1 MDHLLEWKASCVDEE
16 LTRLNI
22 IPLSGSCPSEYLFYS
37 DGIPRRNDGRI
48 NEGFLQ
54 RYAHTTEGGWWCS
67 GIDLL
72 TGEED
77 LWGCFKPDNPRLS
90 QNKGK
95 IIKYEHPPKAPTGLF
110 ALKVPLRLWEQIANR
125 YGVDILPADIDKKQ
139 PDRGFWQWLIKHP
152 IIPLCITEGAK
163 KAGTLLSAG
172 YAAVALPGI
181 NSGYRTPKDEWG
193 NRIGKSHLIPQLQKL
208 ASGGREIY
216 IVFDR
221 DSKPSTVKA
230 VNAAIRKIGY
240 LLQQAGCSV
249 KVITWD
255 SALGKGVDDF
265 IATAGQ
271 DSFDRAYDTASSLE
285 VWKAKAG
292 TRLTHTPQIQVNS
305 RYLPDLEI
313 ATEAKLIGIKSPKG
327 TGKTRLLESIVLRAK
342 QSQQK
347 ILVIGHRVQLVQ
359 ALCQRFGIKYITE
372 IGNNARNISQID
384 QNNAK
389 DSSPRPCVPPSP
401 HHSTATNSNKNTIN
415 SYGLCI
421 DSLHP
426 NSQAQFNPADWE
438 GAIVIID
445 EVEQVL
451 WHGLNS
457 STCKDN
463 RVAIL
468 KSLKTLMQNV
478 LGTQGQVY
486 LADADLSDIAIDYL
500 ISLSGINLQPY
511 IIQNDWKPERE
522 LSWQVYNY
530 SDSTPKRLVKDL
542 EKHITEGGKPFVCL
556 SAQKLTSQWG
566 TRNLEAYFQQKFP
579 QAKILRIDSESL
591 ADPHHPA
598 YGCINKLDRTL
609 ADYDL
614 VLASPSIETGI
625 SIELED
631 HFTSVWV
638 IAQGIQGE
646 NSVRQTLGRVRA
658 NVPRHIWCA
667 GYGFNKIGNGST
679 SIPSLLTSGHRLTQ
693 LNIRLLQQSDLA
705 SIDDIDTGFQAE
717 SLLCWAKMAVRFN
730 AAMINYRES
739 ILSALREEGHQVI
752 DALAST
758 EAKPEKPSNSKKEP
772 SSLIEAITE
781 VREQNYLT
789 ECEAISN
796 ASPLSHKE
804 YQILKKRLVKTN
816 TQRHRLRKYELQQRY
831 YLPVTPQIV
840 ALDDDGW
847 YQKIRLHYFLTVG
860 RPYLVDRDAKV
871 ARKLIER
878 GNGSLFLPDFNDS
891 QLGAIVGTMEVI
903 GIPILLA
910 NPNRELRNS
919 DLDLQEIAAIAL
931 NHRSEIKTTMG
942 IGIAKNYSPVTII
955 RRFLEKIDY
964 RLKYIRCESENK
976 GKKRIRVY
984 QIAKPEDNREE
995 VFKYWLTRDGDR
1007 PGSSLFWNEGNFKL
1021 NKSPNSEDTK
1031 YLQLS
1036 LNL

>member
-1 MDHLLEWKASCVDEE
+1 MDHLSEWKASCVDEE
-16 LTRLNI
+16 LTRLNVV
-22 IPLSGSCPSEYLFYS
+22 PLNGSCPSEYLLYS
-37 DGIPRRNDGRI
+37 DDIPRRNDGRI
-48 NEGFLQ
+48 SDGFLQ
-54 RYAHTTEGGWWCS
+54 RYIHTAEGGWWCS
-67 GIDLL
+67 GIDVLS
-72 TGEED
+72 GEED
-77 LWGCFKPDNPRLS
+77 LWGCFKPDSPRLS

-95 IIKYEHPPKAPTGLF
+95 KIKYEHPPKEPTGLF
-110 ALKVPLRLWEQIANR
+110 ALKVPIRLWEQIANR
-125 YGVDILPADIDKKQ
+125 YSISILPTDIDKEQ
-139 PDRGFWQWLIKHP
+139 PDFGFWQWLISHP
-152 IIPLCITEGAK
+152 TIPLCVTEGAK
-163 KAGTLLSAG
+163 KAGALLSAG
-172 YAAVALPGI
+172 YAAIALPGI
-181 NSGYRTPKDEWG
+181 NSGYRTPKDEYG
-193 NRIGKSHLIPQLQKL
+193 NRVGKSHLIPQLQKL

-221 DSKPSTVKA
+221 DSKPNTIKA
-230 VNAAIRKIGY
+230 VNGAIRKIGY
-240 LLQQAGCSV
+240 LLQQANCSV

-255 SALGKGVDDF
+255 PALGKGVDDF
-265 IATAGQ
+265 IAKVGQ
-271 DSFDRAYDTASSLE
+271 DSFDRAYDDALSLE
-285 VWKAKAG
+285 VWKAKSG
-292 TRLTHTPQIQVNS
+292 TRLTYTPQIEVNS
-305 RYLPDLEI
+305 RYLPDVKI
-313 ATEAKLIGIKSPKG
+313 AAEAKLIGIKSPKG

-342 QSQQK
+342 QSQKK

-372 IGNNARNISQID
+372 IE
-384 QNNAK
+384 QNSDA
-389 DSSPRPCVPPSP
+389 DI
-401 HHSTATNSNKNTIN
+401 TG
-415 SYGLCI
+415 YGLCI
-421 DSLHP
+421 DSLHS
-426 NSQAQFNPADWE
+426 NSQAQFNPEDWSD
-438 GAIVIID
+438 AIVIID

-478 LGTQGQVY
+478 FNARGQVY

-500 ISLSGINLQPY
+500 ISLSGINLQPH
-511 IIQNDWKPERE
+511 IIQNDWKPEKE

-566 TRNLEAYFQQKFP
+566 TRNLEAYFEQKFP
-579 QAKILRIDSESL
+579 HAKILRIDSESL

-598 YGCINKLDRTL
+598 YGCINKLNRTL
-609 ADYDL
+609 ANYDL
-614 VLASPSIETGI
+614 VLASPSIETGV

-646 NSVRQTLGRVRA
+646 NTVRQTLGRVRA
-658 NVPRHIWCA
+658 NVPRHVWCA

-693 LNIRLLQQSDLA
+693 LNIRLLQQSDFA

-739 ILSALREEGHQVI
+739 ILSALREEGHQLIEV
-752 DALAST
+752 LPPT
-758 EAKPEKPSNSKKEP
+758 KPKQEKPSKSKKEP

-781 VREQNYLT
+781 VREQNYLA
-789 ECEAISN
+789 ECEAIANS
-796 ASPLSHKE
+796 SPLSHKE
-804 YQILKKRLVKTN
+804 YQTLKKRLVKTN

-831 YLPVTPQIV
+831 YLPVTPQLV

-871 ARKLIER
+871 ARKLIEQ
-878 GNGSLFLPDFNDS
+878 GNGSLFLPDFNSS

-910 NPNRELRNS
+910 NPHRELRNK
-919 DLDLQEIAAIAL
+919 DADLQEIAAIAL
-931 NHRSEIKTTMG
+931 RHRSEIKTTMG

-964 RLKYIRCESENK
+964 GLKYIRCESENK
-976 GKKRIRVY
+976 GRKRIRVY
-984 QIAKPEDNREE
+984 QIATPEDEREQ
-995 VFKYWLTRDGDR
+995 VFKHWLKRDGDR
-1007 PGSSLFWNEGNFKL
+1007 PGSSVFWN
-1021 NKSPNSEDTK
+1021 SPELTSCFFHSCF
-1031 YLQLS
+1031 QLS
-1036 LNL
+1036 Y

>member
-16 LTRLNI
+16 LTRLNV
-22 IPLSGSCPSEYLFYS
+22 IPLNGSCPSEYLLYS
-37 DGIPRRNDGRI
+37 EAIPRRNDGRI
-48 NEGFLQ
+48 SEGFLQ
-54 RYAHTTEGGWWCS
+54 RYEHTSEGGWWCS

-77 LWGCFKPDNPRLS
+77 SWGCFKPDSPRLS

-95 IIKYEHPPKAPTGLF
+95 AIKYEHPPKVNTGLF
-110 ALKVPLRLWEQIANR
+110 ALKVPLHLWKEIANR
-125 YGVDILPADIDKKQ
+125 YGIDILPTDIDKEK

-152 IIPLCITEGAK
+152 AIPLCITEGAK
-163 KAGTLLSAG
+163 KAGALLSAG

-181 NSGYRTPKDEWG
+181 NSAYRTPKDEYG
-193 NRIGKSHLIPQLQKL
+193 NRIGKSYLIPQLQKL

-221 DSKPSTVKA
+221 DSKPVTVKA

-249 KVITWD
+249 KVVIWD
-255 SALGKGVDDF
+255 PALGKGVDDF
-265 IATAGQ
+265 IANCDR
-271 DSFDRAYDTASSLE
+271 DSFDRAYNDALSLE
-285 VWKAKAG
+285 VWKAKSG
-292 TRLTHTPQIQVNS
+292 TRLTYTPQVEVNS
-305 RYLPDLEI
+305 RYLPDLAI
-313 ATEAKLIGIKSPKG
+313 AAEAKLIGIKSPKG

-372 IGNNARNISQID
+372 IGDNS
-384 QNNAK
+384 QNNSK
-389 DSSPRPCVPPSP
+389 ITQIQRQQ
-401 HHSTATNSNKNTIN
+401 ATGNRQQSLVEKEKENTTTG
-415 SYGLCI
+415 YGLCI

-438 GAIVIID
+438 DAIVIID

-478 LGTQGQVY
+478 LNDRGQVY

-511 IIQNDWKPERE
+511 IIQNNWKPDRE

-566 TRNLEAYFQQKFP
+566 TRNLEAYFQQKFS

-598 YGCINKLDRTL
+598 YGCINKLDKTL
-609 ADYDL
+609 ANYDL
-614 VLASPSIETGI
+614 VLASPSIETGV

-631 HFTSVWV
+631 CFTSVWV

-658 NVPRHIWCA
+658 NIPRHIWCA

-693 LNIRLLQQSDLA
+693 LNIRLLQQSDFA
-705 SIDDIDTGFQAE
+705 NIDDIDTGFQAE
-717 SLLCWAKMAVRFN
+717 SLLCWAKWQCGLM
-730 AAMINYRES
+730 
-739 ILSALREEGHQVI
+739 
-752 DALAST
+752 
-758 EAKPEKPSNSKKEP
+758 
-772 SSLIEAITE
+772 
-781 VREQNYLT
+781 
-789 ECEAISN
+789 
-796 ASPLSHKE
+796 
-804 YQILKKRLVKTN
+804 
-816 TQRHRLRKYELQQRY
+816 
-831 YLPVTPQIV
+831 
-840 ALDDDGW
+840 
-847 YQKIRLHYFLTVG
+847 
-860 RPYLVDRDAKV
+860 
-871 ARKLIER
+871 R
-878 GNGSLFLPDFNDS
+878 G
-891 QLGAIVGTMEVI
+891 
-903 GIPILLA
+903 
-910 NPNRELRNS
+910 
-919 DLDLQEIAAIAL
+919 
-931 NHRSEIKTTMG
+931 
-942 IGIAKNYSPVTII
+942 
-955 RRFLEKIDY
+955 
-964 RLKYIRCESENK
+964 
-976 GKKRIRVY
+976 
-984 QIAKPEDNREE
+984 
-995 VFKYWLTRDGDR
+995 
-1007 PGSSLFWNEGNFKL
+1007 
-1021 NKSPNSEDTK
+1021 
-1031 YLQLS
+1031 
-1036 LNL
+1036 

>member
-16 LTRLNI
+16 LTRLNVV
-22 IPLSGSCPSEYLFYS
+22 PLNGSCPSEYLLYS
-37 DGIPRRNDGRI
+37 DDIPRRNDGRI
-48 NEGFLQ
+48 SEGFLQ
-54 RYAHTTEGGWWCS
+54 KYKHTTEGGWWCS
-67 GIDLL
+67 GIDIL

-77 LWGCFKPDNPRLS
+77 VWGCFKPDIPRLS

-95 IIKYEHPPKAPTGLF
+95 AIKYEHPPKAPTGLF
-110 ALKVPLRLWEQIANR
+110 ALKVPLHLWENIAHR
-125 YGVDILPADIDKKQ
+125 YGISILPTDIDREKA
-139 PDRGFWQWLIKHP
+139 DLGFWQWLIKHP
-152 IIPLCITEGAK
+152 TIPLCITEGAK
-163 KAGTLLSAG
+163 KAGALLSAG

-181 NSGYRTPKDEWG
+181 NSGYRTPKDEYG
-193 NRIGKSHLIPQLQKL
+193 NRVGKSHLIPQLHKL
-208 ASGGREIY
+208 ASGERAIY
-216 IVFDR
+216 VVFDQ
-221 DSKPSTVKA
+221 DYKPSTVKA

-240 LLQQAGCSV
+240 LLQQIGCVV
-249 KVITWD
+249 KIVTWD
-255 SALGKGVDDF
+255 HLLGKGIDDF
-265 IATAGQ
+265 IATCGQ
-271 DSFDRAYDTASSLE
+271 DSFDRTYNDSPSFE

-292 TRLTHTPQIQVNS
+292 TRLTYTPQIEVNS
-305 RYLPDLEI
+305 RYLPDVNI

-342 QSQQK
+342 QNQQK

-372 IGNNARNISQID
+372 IGDNY
-384 QNNAK
+384 QNN
-389 DSSPRPCVPPSP
+389 SQPNSPHLPISPSP
-401 HHSTATNSNKNTIN
+401 HHSPG
-415 SYGLCI
+415 YGLCI

-426 NSQAQFNPADWE
+426 NSQAQFNPEDWE
-438 GAIVIID
+438 GAMVIID

-468 KSLKTLMQNV
+468 KSLKSLMQNV
-478 LGTQGQVY
+478 LNSQGQVY

-511 IIQNDWKPERE
+511 IIQNNWKPERE
-522 LSWQVYNY
+522 IAWQVYNY
-530 SDSTPKRLVKDL
+530 PESTPKRLVKRL
-542 EKHITEGGKPFVCL
+542 EKHIKEGGKPFVCL

-566 TRNLEAYFQQKFP
+566 TRNLEAYFEQKFP

-598 YGCINKLDRTL
+598 YSCINKLDKTL
-609 ADYDL
+609 ANYDL
-614 VLASPSIETGI
+614 VLASPSIETGV

-646 NSVRQTLGRVRA
+646 NSVRQTLGRVR
-658 NVPRHIWCA
+658 NNIPRHIWCA
-667 GYGFNKIGNGST
+667 SYGFNKIGNGST
-679 SIPSLLTSGHRLTQ
+679 SIPNLLTSGHRLTQ
-693 LNIRLLQQSDLA
+693 LNIRLLQQSDFE
-705 SIDDIDTGFQAE
+705 SIEDIDTGFQAE

-730 AAMINYRES
+730 AGMINYRES

-752 DALAST
+752 EVLAST
-758 EAKPEKPSNSKKEP
+758 KPKSEKKSKSKQEP
-772 SSLIEAITE
+772 SSLIEAIAE
-781 VREQNYLT
+781 VREQNYLA
-789 ECEAISN
+789 ECEAIAN
-796 ASPLSHKE
+796 ASPLSNQE
-804 YQILKKRLVKTN
+804 YQTLKKRLVKTN
-816 TQRHRLRKYELQQRY
+816 TQRHKLRKYELQQRY

-860 RPYLVDRDAKV
+860 RGYLVDRDAKV
-871 ARKLIER
+871 ARKLIEQ
-878 GNGSLFLPDFNDS
+878 GNGSLFLPDFNGS
-891 QLGAIVGTMEVI
+891 QLGAIVGTMEII

-910 NPNRELRNS
+910 NPNRELRNK
-919 DLDLQEIAAIAL
+919 DTDLQAIAAIAL

-964 RLKYIRCESENK
+964 GLKYIRCESENK

-984 QIAKPEDNREE
+984 QIAKPEDEREQ
-995 VFKYWLTRDGDR
+995 VFKHWLKRDGDR
-1007 PGSSLFWNEGNFKL
+1007 PGSSLFWKEGNFKL
-1021 NKSPNSEDTK
+1021 NQSPNSEDTN

>member
-16 LTRLNI
+16 LTRLNVL
-22 IPLSGSCPSEYLFYS
+22 PLNGSCPSEYLLYS
-37 DGIPRRNDGRI
+37 DAIPRRNDGRI
-48 NEGFLQ
+48 SEGFLQ
-54 RYAHTTEGGWWCS
+54 RYEHTTEGGWWCS
-67 GIDLL
+67 GIDVL

-77 LWGCFKPDNPRLS
+77 TWGCFKPDIPRLS
-90 QNKGK
+90 QNQGK
-95 IIKYEHPPKAPTGLF
+95 AIKYEHPPKAPTSLF
-110 ALKVPLRLWEQIANR
+110 ALKVPLHLWEKIANR
-125 YGVDILPADIDKKQ
+125 YGISILPTDIDKER
-139 PDRGFWQWLIKHP
+139 PDRGFWQWFIKHP
-152 IIPLCITEGAK
+152 AIPLCVTEGAK
-163 KAGTLLSAG
+163 KAGALLSAG

-181 NSGYRTPKDEWG
+181 NSGYRTPKDELG

-208 ASGGREIY
+208 ASGSREIY

-221 DSKPSTVKA
+221 DSKPNTVKA
-230 VNAAIRKIGY
+230 VDAAIRKIGY

-255 SALGKGVDDF
+255 NTLGKGVDDF
-265 IATAGQ
+265 IANYGR
-271 DSFDRAYDTASSLE
+271 DSFDRAYDTASSFE

-292 TRLTHTPQIQVNS
+292 TRLTHTPQIEVNS
-305 RYLPDLEI
+305 RYLPDLAI

-327 TGKTRLLESIVLRAK
+327 TGKTSLLESIVLRAK

-372 IGNNARNISQID
+372 IGVNSPCPPIS
-384 QNNAK
+384 
-389 DSSPRPCVPPSP
+389 PSP
-401 HHSTATNSNKNTIN
+401 HLSPG
-415 SYGLCI
+415 YGLCI

-426 NSQAQFNPADWE
+426 NSQAQFNPEDWE
-438 GAIVIID
+438 DAIVIID

-478 LGTQGQVY
+478 LGSQGQVY

-500 ISLSGINLQPY
+500 ISLSGIDLKPY
-511 IIQNDWKPERE
+511 IIQNDWKPDRE
-522 LSWQVYNY
+522 LAWQVYNY

-542 EKHITEGGKPFVCL
+542 EKHLTEGGKPFVCL

-566 TRNLEAYFQQKFP
+566 TRNLEAYFEQKFP

-598 YGCINKLDRTL
+598 YSCVNNLDRTL
-609 ADYDL
+609 ANYDL
-614 VLASPSIETGI
+614 VLASPSIETGV

-693 LNIRLLQQSDLA
+693 LNIRLLQQSDFE

-730 AAMINYRES
+730 AGMINYRES
-739 ILSALREEGHQVI
+739 ILSALREEGHQI
-752 DALAST
+752 IEALQST
-758 EAKPEKPSNSKKEP
+758 KTKQEKPSKNKKEP

-781 VREQNYLT
+781 VREQNYLA
-789 ECEAISN
+789 ECEAIAN
-796 ASPLSHKE
+796 ASPLSNKE
-804 YQILKKRLVKTN
+804 YQTLKKRLVKTN

-831 YLPVTPQIV
+831 YLPVTPELV

-871 ARKLIER
+871 ARKLINR
-878 GNGSLFLPDFNDS
+878 GNGSLFLPDFNGS

-903 GIPILLA
+903 GIPILLE
-910 NPNRELRNS
+910 NPQRELRNT
-919 DLDLQEIAAIAL
+919 DPDLQEIAAIASY
-931 NHRSEIKTTMG
+931 HRSEIKTTMG

-964 RLKYIRCESENK
+964 GLKYIRCESENK
-976 GKKRIRVY
+976 GRKRIRVY
-984 QIAKPEDNREE
+984 QIAKPKDEREQ
-995 VFKYWLTRDGDR
+995 VFKHWLKRDGDR
-1007 PGSSLFWNEGNFKL
+1007 PGSSLFWKDDRFKFEQY
-1021 NKSPNSEDTK
+1021 SNSEDTN
-1031 YLQLS
+1031 YLQLR
-1036 LNL
+1036 LNF